1 MCKCLNQAVAKKG
14 GIALNVLLLLVL
26 VPAIFFVG
34 FDYRQN
40 DLSWMEEGPYTPL
53 AALKV
58 TAVVFAFVSF
68 LIGLF
73 TFLMPKLKPL
83 QILFIIFGGLSMLFS
98 FSIAVYTLVASQIED
113 NSLTQSC
120 KQDYKG
126 MFHNF
131 RYLDELFDKVDL
143 HLCSY
148 QCPCDFDNQTAVD
161 EFTFS
166 PKYKKAWEDLET
178 NQEFKNFNNK
188 QMKFYKRAQDC
199 PNIDSA
205 YLAMDG
211 LFRTKVGKFN
221 KDNFKKFSKY
231 WGRIEEKFKCTGWCK
246 RSSNNDRPFYKYLF
260 SDVNNGVARNG
271 CMNPFK
277 NWQVKMLHAYG
288 SLMIFVTFFQVLT
301 WIFAINL
308 LAVGEDSHIKNIHKE
323 TYTKQQ

>member
-26 VPAIFFVG
+26 IPSIFFVG

-68 LIGLF
+68 LIGVF

-98 FSIAVYTLVASQIED
+98 FSIAVYTLVASQVQD
-113 NSLTQSC
+113 NNLTQLC

-131 RYLDELFDKVDL
+131 RYLDELFANVDQ
-143 HLCSY
+143 HLCSIN
-148 QCPCDFDNQTAVD
+148 CPCDFDNQTAVD

-166 PKYKKAWEDLET
+166 SKYNERWETYNT
-178 NQEFKNFNNK
+178 NQQFDNYNDK
-188 QMKFYKRAQDC
+188 QKKFYKRAQDC
-199 PNIDSA
+199 PKIDSV
-205 YLAMDG
+205 YNYMG
-211 LFRTKVGKFN
+211 ELFRTKVGKFN
-221 KDNFKKFSKY
+221 KDKFKKFAKY
-231 WGRIEEKFKCTGWCK
+231 WARIEEKFKCTGWCQ
-246 RSSNNDRPFYKYLF
+246 RSSNAGSMYKYLF

-288 SLMIFVTFFQVLT
+288 SLMIFVTFFQVLI